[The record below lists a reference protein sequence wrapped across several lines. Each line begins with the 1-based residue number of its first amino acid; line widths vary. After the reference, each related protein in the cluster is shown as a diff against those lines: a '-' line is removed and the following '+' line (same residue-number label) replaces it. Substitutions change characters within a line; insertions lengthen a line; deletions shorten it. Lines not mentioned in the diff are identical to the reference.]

1 MKSITLT
8 DEAMDLLFHS
18 FNTYHIEPALK
29 YGFGNL
35 IREGER
41 TSQRP
46 LFGNAGE
53 QGLHGEIMGQLINAE
68 TI

>member
-1 MKSITLT
+1 MKRITLT
-8 DEAMDLLFHS
+8 DEAMALLFHS
-18 FNTYHIEPALK
+18 FNTFHIEPALK
-29 YGFGNL
+29 YGFGSL

-53 QGLHGEIMGQLINAE
+53 QSLHGEIMIQLINAE
-68 TI
+68 TV